1 MSRGWG
7 RRNGDQGE
15 ALGGVFTA
23 AAPAPA
29 SLAGLA
35 GALAATA
42 FAAGLCAGILLSVAF

>member
-15 ALGGVFTA
+15 ALGVFTA